1 MGFVLDAGLRNILI
15 VVRWGH
21 SDWKWGSCPLEEWIK
36 NKEKEYLNIGIQKK
50 IESVMHVCM
59 WKVS

>member
-36 NKEKEYLNIGIQKK
+36 NKEKEYLNIGIEKK
-50 IESVMHVCM
+50 
-59 WKVS
+59 